1 MNPSTLINKICFL
14 ILFAGL
20 GSLLSAQEQPN
31 VVIVMA
37 DDIGLGD
44 IGFYHKERTGKAPV
58 VPTPNIDELIAN
70 GMRFSDA
77 HSPASLCAPT
87 RYSMMT
93 GNYPYRNTNS
103 PWGVWSPLTNDGID
117 DDSTTLSRIAKKAGY
132 NTSFFGKWGLGG
144 VWNGAPEDY
153 SKTEGGAQKFDFDYS
168 IELPQGIQNK
178 PYVYYENG
186 TWMKLKT
193 DSELVHIPFE
203 QTEYDEGN
211 RNRGRDGIGD
221 SNWNPSL
228 AGPILAN
235 KAVNYIEQQGK
246 NSAKNPFF
254 MYYCS
259 QAVHVPHSP
268 SESLD
273 GKKIKGSTP
282 GNHGDM
288 IAELDAQVGMMI
300 KALKKT
306 GAYKNTLFV
315 FTSDN
320 GGLNHDKALKDAGHD
335 SSNGLSGKKA
345 SIYEGG
351 HRVPFIAV
359 WPEKIAK
366 NSESHVPIV
375 GQDMV
380 STLSA
385 IVNVPI
391 DDSKVLDSANLL
403 PIFQQKSTEP
413 LHKYLM
419 HRSQDVKGPFHAIRE
434 GNFKLIMIADSKKNL
449 KGLKAIELYDL
460 KDNVQEKKNK
470 NLINEPG
477 QAERIQKMQETYLD
491 LNTNG
496 GTTLF

>member
-1 MNPSTLINKICFL
+1 MKSFTFLNKVCFL
-14 ILFAGL
+14 VLFAGFS
-20 GSLLSAQEQPN
+20 SLLSAQEQPN
-31 VVIVMA
+31 VIIVMA

-44 IGFYHKERTGKAPV
+44 IGFYHKERTGKEPF

-103 PWGVWSPLTNDGID
+103 PWGVWSPLSNDGIN
-117 DDSTTLSRIAKKAGY
+117 DSNTLSRIAKKAGY
-132 NTSFFGKWGLGG
+132 NTAFFGKWGLGG
-144 VWNGAPEDY
+144 VWNGAPDDY
-153 SKTEGGAQKFDFDYS
+153 SKTEGGAQKFDFNYS

-186 TWMKLKT
+186 EWMKLKT

-203 QTEYDEGN
+203 QTEYGEDNKE
-211 RNRGRDGIGD
+211 RNRDGIGD
-221 SNWNPSL
+221 SNWNPTL

-235 KAVNYIEQQGK
+235 KAVGYIEKQSEK
-246 NSAKNPFF
+246 PFF

-259 QAVHVPHSP
+259 QAVHVPHTP
-268 SESLD
+268 AKTLD
-273 GKKIKGSTP
+273 GIKIMGSTL
-282 GNHGDM
+282 GSHGDM

-300 KALKKT
+300 KALKKSRK
-306 GAYKNTLFV
+306 YKNTLFV

-320 GGLNHDKALKDAGHD
+320 GGLNKNKALRRAGHD
-335 SSNGLSGKKA
+335 SSNGLAGKKA

-359 WPEKIAK
+359 WPGKIAK

-380 STLSA
+380 ATLSA
-385 IVNVPI
+385 IVNIPLDNTKI
-391 DDSKVLDSANLL
+391 LDSANLL
-403 PIFQQKSTEP
+403 PIFQKQSTKP
-413 LHKYLM
+413 LHKYLI

-434 GNFKLIMIADSKKNL
+434 GDFKLIMIADSKKNL

-460 KDNVQEKKNK
+460 KDNLKEKKNK

-477 QAERIQKMQETYLD
+477 QADRVKKMQETYLE
-491 LNTNG
+491 LSNNRE
-496 GTTLF
+496 TTLF

>member
-1 MNPSTLINKICFL
+1 MKSFTLLNKVCFL
-14 ILFAGL
+14 VLFAGF
-20 GSLLSAQEQPN
+20 SNLLRAQEQPN
-31 VVIVMA
+31 VIIVMA

-44 IGFYHKERTGKAPV
+44 IGFYHKERTGKEPL

-103 PWGVWSPLTNDGID
+103 PWGVWSPLSNDGIN
-117 DDSTTLSRIAKKAGY
+117 DSNTLSRIAKKAGY
-132 NTSFFGKWGLGG
+132 NTAFFGKWGLGG
-144 VWNGAPEDY
+144 VWNGAPDDY
-153 SKTEGGAQKFDFDYS
+153 SKTEGGAQKFDFNYS

-186 TWMKLKT
+186 EWMKLKT

-203 QTEYDEGN
+203 QTEYGEDNKE
-211 RNRGRDGIGD
+211 RNRDGIGD

-235 KAVNYIEQQGK
+235 KAVNYIEKQSEK
-246 NSAKNPFF
+246 PFF

-259 QAVHVPHSP
+259 QAVHVPHTP
-268 SESLD
+268 AKTLD
-273 GKKIKGSTP
+273 GIKIKGSTL
-282 GNHGDM
+282 GSHGDM
-288 IAELDAQVGMMI
+288 IAELDAQVGMMT
-300 KALKKT
+300 KALKKS
-306 GAYKNTLFV
+306 GKYKNTLFV

-320 GGLNHDKALKDAGHD
+320 GGLNENKALRRAGHD
-335 SSNGLSGKKA
+335 SSNGLAGKKA

-359 WPEKIAK
+359 WPGKIAK

-380 STLSA
+380 ATLSA
-385 IVNVPI
+385 IVDIPLDNTKI
-391 DDSKVLDSANLL
+391 LDSANLL
-403 PIFQQKSTEP
+403 PIFQKQSTKP

-434 GNFKLIMIADSKKNL
+434 GDFKLIMIADSKKNL

-460 KDNVQEKKNK
+460 KDNLKEKKNK

-477 QAERIQKMQETYLD
+477 QADRVKKMQETYLE
-491 LNTNG
+491 LSNNRE
-496 GTTLF
+496 TTLF

>member
-14 ILFAGL
+14 VLFAGL
-20 GSLLSAQEQPN
+20 SSFLNAQEQPN
-31 VVIVMA
+31 IVILMA
-37 DDIGLGD
+37 DDIGVGD
-44 IGFYHKERTGKAPV
+44 IGFYHKERTGKEPL

-103 PWGVWSPLTNDGID
+103 PWGVWSPLNNDGID

-132 NTSFFGKWGLGG
+132 NTAFFGKWGLGG

-186 TWMKLKT
+186 AWMKLKS
-193 DSELVHIPFE
+193 DSKLVHIPFA
-203 QTEYDEGN
+203 QTEYDEDN
-211 RNRGRDGIGD
+211 RKRNRDGIGD

-235 KAVNYIEQQGK
+235 KAVEYIKKQ
-246 NSAKNPFF
+246 NDNPFF
-254 MYYCS
+254 IYYCS

-268 SESLD
+268 SETLD
-273 GKKIKGSTP
+273 GVKIKGSTL

-306 GAYKNTLFV
+306 GKYENTLFV

-320 GGLNHDKALKDAGHD
+320 GGLNHNRALTQAGHD
-335 SSNGLSGKKA
+335 SSNGLAGKKA

-351 HRVPFIAV
+351 HRVPFVAV
-359 WPEKIAK
+359 WPGKIVK
-366 NSESHVPIV
+366 NSESQVPII

-380 STLSA
+380 ATLSA
-385 IVNVPI
+385 IVNVPL
-391 DDSKVLDSANLL
+391 DDNKILDSADLL
-403 PIFQQKSTEP
+403 PIFQEQSTEP

-460 KDNVQEKKNK
+460 KDNIQEKKNK

-477 QAERIQKMQETYLD
+477 QEERIQEMQKTYLD
-491 LNTNG
+491 LLNNG